1 MRLAKC
7 ICPQCGGQIDI
18 KSGLSQIKCDY
29 CNSVIHV
36 EGEMGV
42 GDQESIRYELAQEL
56 ADKIYA
62 LIKPWNE
69 LQILQTNDKQ
79 QRQRVETLEKWS
91 RVISTPMG
99 EKLHYVVIAV
109 IMFFSIIMA
118 VSHGNPGEIVAG
130 VILSIGVYIFYLV
143 KYKNIPDET
152 AKCQA
157 EREETIARIKKLT
170 DEYDFNIIPEDY
182 RNEDAMNFICKAL
195 KNRRAY
201 TIQEAVNL
209 YEDELH
215 KRHIT
220 QLHEEQL
227 AAQNSQGAEL
237 KKTSEKKIKN
247 VSIDES
253 LSTGSI
259 IAAGVTIAKLAKYVK
274 DHMD

>member
-18 KSGLSQIKCDY
+18 KPGLSQIKCDY

-91 RVISTPMG
+91 RFISTPMG

-170 DEYDFNIIPEDY
+170 DEYDFNII
-182 RNEDAMNFICKAL
+182 
-195 KNRRAY
+195 
-201 TIQEAVNL
+201 QEAVNL

-227 AAQNSQGAEL
+227 AAQNSQGTEL